1 MLLERDAFYSMLGIA
16 MRAGVLTLGT
26 DGVLG
31 SIASGS
37 ARFVL
42 LDESASENTKKRF
55 RDSCA
60 FYGVELYETAQ
71 DRLGFAI
78 GKEGQNARL
87 AARLTGWKI
96 DIKSQSQV
104 DELVE
109 QEETAAEDAISE

>member
-37 ARFVL
+37 AKLVL
-42 LDESASENTKKRF
+42 LDDSASENTKKRF

-60 FYGVELYETAQ
+60 FYGVELFETPQ

-78 GKEGQNARL
+78 GKPGRICAAVAKGPLGDKLYTL
-87 AARLTGWKI
+87 AQQG
-96 DIKSQSQV
+96 
-104 DELVE
+104 
-109 QEETAAEDAISE
+109 